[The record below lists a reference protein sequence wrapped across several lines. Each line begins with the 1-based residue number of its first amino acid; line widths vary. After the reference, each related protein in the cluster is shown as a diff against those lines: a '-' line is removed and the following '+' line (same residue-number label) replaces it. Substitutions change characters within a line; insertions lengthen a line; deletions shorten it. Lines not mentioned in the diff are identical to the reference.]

1 MIPLSWYLILAAA
14 MVSIGL
20 FGVLAR
26 RNAIAMLLGVEL
38 ILNAVNINLL
48 AFWRY
53 VDVVHAAGQVFV
65 VMVITAAAAEVAVGL
80 AIFIAVYRKQ
90 KTIVPD
96 DVAELKG

>member
-1 MIPLSWYLILAAA
+1 MIPLSWYLMLSAAL
-14 MVSIGL
+14 VSIGL
-20 FGVLAR
+20 FGVIAR
-26 RNAIAMLLGVEL
+26 KNAIAMLLGVEL

-53 VDVVHAAGQVFV
+53 VDKVHSTGQVFV

-90 KTIVPD
+90 KSID
-96 DVAELKG
+96 ADQIADLKG

>member
-1 MIPLSWYLILAAA
+1 MIPLSWYLILSAAL
-14 MVSIGL
+14 VCIGV
-20 FGVLAR
+20 FGVISR

-53 VDVVHAAGQVFV
+53 KDVSSVTGQVFTI
-65 VMVITAAAAEVAVGL
+65 MVITAAAAEVAVGL
-80 AIFIAVYRKQ
+80 AIFIAVYRNRRS
-90 KTIVPD
+90 IVAE

>member
-1 MIPLSWYLILAAA
+1 MIPLSWYLILAAG
-14 MVSIGL
+14 MVCIGL
-20 FGVLAR
+20 FGVLTR

-53 VDVVHAAGQVFV
+53 LDVVRSTGMVFV
-65 VMVITAAAAEVAVGL
+65 IIVITAAAAEVAVGL

-90 KTIVPD
+90 KTIVT
-96 DVAELKG
+96 EEISSLKG